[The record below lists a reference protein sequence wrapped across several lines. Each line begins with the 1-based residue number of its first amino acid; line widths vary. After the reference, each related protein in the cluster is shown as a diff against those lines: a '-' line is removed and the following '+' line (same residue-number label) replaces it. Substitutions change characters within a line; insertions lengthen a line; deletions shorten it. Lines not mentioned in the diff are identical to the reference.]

1 MEHAHKEHPKYM
13 RIFWILLVL
22 TILEVLVALPFLKQM
37 LGTAITAIL
46 LIGMACSKAAYVAL
60 YFMHLKFEKKT
71 LTAIALTPFIICVF
85 LVFML
90 LPDLMEDARHAGMET
105 SASQTVESSH

>member
-22 TILEVLVALPFLKQM
+22 TILEVVVALPFLKAA
-37 LGTAITAIL
+37 LGQTLTAIL
-46 LIGMACSKAAYVAL
+46 LIGMACSKALYVAL
-60 YFMHLKFEKKT
+60 YFMHLKFEQRT
-71 LTAIALTPFIICVF
+71 LMIIALTPFIICVF

-90 LPDLMEDARHAGMET
+90 LPDLMASARHEGAKAESQVVDT
-105 SASQTVESSH
+105 SH

>member
-13 RIFWILLVL
+13 RIFVILIIL
-22 TILEVLVALPFLKQM
+22 TIAEVGVVYLPFPAIV
-37 LGTAITAIL
+37 TALL

-60 YFMHLKFEKKT
+60 FFMHLKFEQKT

-90 LPDLMEDARHAGMET
+90 LPDLMAGDRHTGMTT
-105 SASQTVESSH
+105 SASHTVETSH

>member
-13 RIFWILLVL
+13 KIFWILFGL

-46 LIGMACSKAAYVAL
+46 LIGMACSKALYVAL

-71 LTAIALTPFIICVF
+71 LMAIALTPFIICVF

-90 LPDLMEDARHAGMET
+90 LPDLMDNARHEGLKA
-105 SASQTVESSH
+105 ASQVVDTSH

>member
-22 TILEVLVALPFLKQM
+22 TIAEVAVVYMPFPKIVIAL
-37 LGTAITAIL
+37 L
-46 LIGMACSKAAYVAL
+46 LIGMACSKALYVAL
-60 YFMHLKFEKKT
+60 YFMHLKFEQRT
-71 LTAIALTPFIICVF
+71 LMVIALTPFIICVF

-90 LPDLMEDARHAGMET
+90 LPDLMAGARHEGAKAESQVVDT
-105 SASQTVESSH
+105 SH

>member
-1 MEHAHKEHPKYM
+1 MEHAEKEHPKYM

-22 TILEVLVALPFLKQM
+22 TIAEVGVVYMPFPTIVTAL
-37 LGTAITAIL
+37 L

-90 LPDLMEDARHAGMET
+90 LPDLMEEARHAGMEA
-105 SASQTVESSH
+105 SVSQTVETSH

>member
-1 MEHAHKEHPKYM
+1 MENAHKEHPKYM

-22 TILEVLVALPFLKQM
+22 TVAEVAVVYMPLPKIVIAL
-37 LGTAITAIL
+37 L
-46 LIGMACSKAAYVAL
+46 LIGMACSKALYVAL

-71 LTAIALTPFIICVF
+71 LMVIALTPFIICVF

-90 LPDLMEDARHAGMET
+90 LPDLMDDARHEGLKSESQVVDT
-105 SASQTVESSH
+105 SH

>member
-22 TILEVLVALPFLKQM
+22 TILEVVVALPLLKSA
-37 LGTAITAIL
+37 LGQTVTALL

-60 YFMHLKFEKKT
+60 YFMHLKFEQKT
-71 LTAIALTPFIICVF
+71 LMVIALTPFIICIF

-90 LPDLMEDARHAGMET
+90 LPDLMDDARHEGAKAESQVVDT
-105 SASQTVESSH
+105 SH

>member
-13 RIFWILLVL
+13 RIFVILIIL
-22 TILEVLVALPFLKQM
+22 TGAEVAAVYMPFPTIVTAL
-37 LGTAITAIL
+37 L

-60 YFMHLKFEKKT
+60 YFMHLKFEKRT
-71 LTAIALTPFIICVF
+71 LTIIALTPFILCVF

-90 LPDLMEDARHAGMET
+90 LPDLMAGARHEGARAESQVVDT
-105 SASQTVESSH
+105 SH

>member
-22 TILEVLVALPFLKQM
+22 TIAEVAVVYLPFPKVVTTL
-37 LGTAITAIL
+37 L
-46 LIGMACSKAAYVAL
+46 LIGMACTKAAYVAL
-60 YFMHLKFEKKT
+60 YFMHLKFEQKT

-90 LPDLMEDARHAGMET
+90 LPDLMTDARHAEEAKAESHAVDT
-105 SASQTVESSH
+105 SH

>member
-1 MEHAHKEHPKYM
+1 MAHDEKEHPNYI

-22 TILEVLVALPFLKQM
+22 TIAEVLVVYLPIPKVVMAL
-37 LGTAITAIL
+37 L

-60 YFMHLKFEKKT
+60 YFMHLKFEQKT

-85 LVFML
+85 LIFML
-90 LPDLMEDARHAGMET
+90 LPDLMTDVRHAENAKAET
-105 SASQTVESSH
+105 HAVDTSH

>member
-1 MEHAHKEHPKYM
+1 MAHAEKEHPKYM

-22 TILEVLVALPFLKQM
+22 TIAEVLVVYLPLPGVVTAL
-37 LGTAITAIL
+37 L

-60 YFMHLKFEKKT
+60 FFMHLKFEKKT
-71 LTAIALTPFIICVF
+71 LTVIALTPFIICAF

-90 LPDLMEDARHAGMET
+90 LPDLMAGARHPEEAKTET
-105 SASQTVESSH
+105 HAVDTSH

>member
-22 TILEVLVALPFLKQM
+22 TVAEVAVVYMPLPKIVIAL
-37 LGTAITAIL
+37 L
-46 LIGMACSKAAYVAL
+46 LIGMACSKALYVAL
-60 YFMHLKFEKKT
+60 YFMHLKFEKRT
-71 LTAIALTPFIICVF
+71 LMIIALTPFIICVF

-90 LPDLMEDARHAGMET
+90 LPDLMDDARHEGAKAESQVVDT
-105 SASQTVESSH
+105 SH

>member
-22 TILEVLVALPFLKQM
+22 TILEVVVALPFLKGA
-37 LGTAITAIL
+37 LGQTLTAIL
-46 LIGMACSKAAYVAL
+46 LIGMACSKALYVAL
-60 YFMHLKFEKKT
+60 YFMHLKFEQRT
-71 LTAIALTPFIICVF
+71 LMIIALTPFIICVF

-90 LPDLMEDARHAGMET
+90 LPDLMDDARHEGAKAESQVVDT
-105 SASQTVESSH
+105 SH

>member
-13 RIFWILLVL
+13 NIFWILLVL
-22 TILEVLVALPFLKQM
+22 TVIEVVL
-37 LGTAITAIL
+37 AIPQYSQVIKAIL
-46 LIGMACSKAAYVAL
+46 LIGLACCKAVFVAL

-71 LTAIALTPFIICVF
+71 LMIIVLTPFIICVF

-90 LPDLMEDARHAGMET
+90 LPDLMTDARYAGAGKAESHAVDT
-105 SASQTVESSH
+105 SH

>member
-1 MEHAHKEHPKYM
+1 MEHAHKEHPKYI
-13 RIFWILLVL
+13 RIFLILSLL
-22 TILEVLVALPFLKQM
+22 TLAEVGVVYLPFPTVV
-37 LGTAITAIL
+37 TALL

-60 YFMHLKFEKKT
+60 YFMHLKFEQKT

-90 LPDLMEDARHAGMET
+90 LPDLMADARHEGAKAESQVVDT
-105 SASQTVESSH
+105 SH

>member
-1 MEHAHKEHPKYM
+1 MEHAEKEHPKYM

-22 TILEVLVALPFLKQM
+22 TIAEVAVVYMGFPTIVTAL
-37 LGTAITAIL
+37 L

-90 LPDLMEDARHAGMET
+90 LPDLMEEARHAGMES
-105 SASQTVESSH
+105 SASQTVETSH